1 MTTNINSLAT
11 PAPPTRADSDRDER
25 GLALSVRGL
34 RKSFGTVHAVRGI
47 DLHAHVGECLGLL
60 GPNGAGKTTTIEIL
74 EGLQSAD
81 AGDVV
86 VLGGAPGSR
95 QVRERI
101 GIALQETRLPEKS
114 TVQEAVQLFRSLYR
128 RGRTVDEV
136 IAHLELDE
144 KRHARVGQ
152 LSGGQKQRLA
162 LACALV
168 GDPELLFL
176 DEPSTGLDPQS
187 RLKVWEI
194 VLAFKAR
201 GGTVVLTTHYME
213 EAARLCDRL
222 AIVDHGEIIAL
233 GTTAELLLRLGAR
246 QMVEIITSPVVDD
259 AIWAALPVVAR
270 LSRRA
275 DQVLLHSDNAA
286 ALLPAALACAEGH
299 GVAVRQL
306 STREA
311 TLEDVF
317 VHLTGQGLRDG

>member
-1 MTTNINSLAT
+1 MPTPPTPPTPTSPSSPT
-11 PAPPTRADSDRDER
+11 SPAPGAPP
-25 GLALSVRGL
+25 LALSVRGL
-34 RKSFGTVHAVRGI
+34 RKSFGSLDAVRGI

-74 EGLQSAD
+74 EGLQTAD
-81 AGDVV
+81 DGEVL

-95 QVRERI
+95 EVRERI

-114 TVQEAVQLFRSLYR
+114 TVLESVQLFRSLYR

-136 IAHLELDE
+136 IAHLALDD

-168 GDPELLFL
+168 GDPEVLFL

-201 GGTVVLTTHYME
+201 GGTVLLTTHSME
-213 EAARLCDRL
+213 EAARLCDQL
-222 AIVDHGEIIAL
+222 AIVDHGRVIAH
-233 GTTAELLLRLGAR
+233 GTTAELLLRLGAA
-246 QMVEIITSPVVDD
+246 QIVELMTTPDLGD
-259 AIWAALPVVAR
+259 AVWADLPGVAR
-270 LSRRA
+270 VSRRA
-275 DQVLLHSDNAA
+275 DQVLLHTDVAA
-286 ALLPAALACAEGH
+286 AVLPAALACAEAH
-299 GVAVRQL
+299 GLAVRQL

-317 VHLTGQGLRDG
+317 VHLTGQGLRDA